1 MDLIVRLLGESA
13 SYAQAM
19 ARGAAET
26 TKIDQQLERLTVT
39 MQRQQVASQLSTRE
53 AQVLA
58 LADKGASTAAAE
70 YAISVARELDSLDA
84 LAVAE
89 AEAARARRQATQAA
103 AENAAWVQQT
113 IQTSREAARINQES
127 SIYLKL
133 KEAATRGATEA
144 ELNAIQAAFQLEQ
157 RNRQV
162 SESLKQRTA
171 AQERLNSTTNSG
183 TGASKTNLFAIQAL
197 AFGIQD
203 ATQVYGNMGLAGAIS
218 ASANNLI
225 FMGSLLSP
233 HLGIV
238 IAVTVAT
245 GQLVQ
250 AMWPLITGLKNQ
262 KLATAELIKE
272 QERQLELQTQIND
285 RTRDFN
291 RALEGARDFQ
301 STKTVANDKE
311 ATIKSLQEEEA
322 QILKSIELQR
332 KQRDERQAIRN
343 EERRMASWGGAR
355 AMDMGLVNETVTLK
369 EIEGFNARIVEQQN
383 KILEINVKRRQLE
396 EQEKTA
402 RSQQSAQDVSRR
414 EFDSAK
420 YARDQREKALDD
432 EFKMIKQ
439 REAEQE
445 ADRQNRMKERAK
457 ALTEVAGFTVKTS
470 TEKLGKADAARKKL
484 SDTLKQRLAAIEEW
498 KKAKV
503 LSYQEAAAA
512 KAEAADAYMSQ
523 RQKLE
528 ERISADK
535 KKKADAAR
543 AELEKKSK
551 PTRADLKATSANSM
565 EAFKA
570 VFEATNG
577 GAGPQEAL
585 VDATRDGNK
594 LTGQLVRLFQGF
606 VEETG
611 KRGIVKVK

>member
-113 IQTSREAARINQES
+113 IQTSREAARVNQES

-203 ATQVYGNMGLAGAIS
+203 ATQVYGTMGLAGAIS

-311 ATIKSLQEEEA
+311 ATIKSLQQEEA

-332 KQRDERQAIRN
+332 KQRDERLAIRN

-439 REAEQE
+439 KEAEQE

-470 TEKLGKADAARKKL
+470 VEKQSKADGARQKLANTLAA
-484 SDTLKQRLAAIEEW
+484 RLAALDEW

-512 KAEAADAYMSQ
+512 KFDAQEAYLSQ
-523 RQKLE
+523 RKQLE
-528 ERISADK
+528 ERISAAN

-543 AELEKKSK
+543 KEMEKKSK
-551 PTRADLKATSANSM
+551 PSRADLKATSANSM

-577 GAGPQEAL
+577 GGGPQEAIL
-585 VDATRDGNK
+585 ETNRAGNK
-594 LTGQLVRLFQGF
+594 IAKDMLKVFNDF
-606 VEETG
+606 IVEIKKVG
-611 KRGIVKVK
+611 PIKVK